1 MATGGGL
8 ALPKHLQDKDACS
21 WFKRFEVCAAT
32 NGLDNTKKL
41 LCLPTL
47 LRGHVWAIYDSLG
60 EESTDIYAHLKSTL
74 LQCLCP
80 DTEEDCLA
88 AREQLSKSKTPGRKG
103 KH

>member
-32 NGLDNTKKL
+32 NGLDNAKKL

-47 LRGHVWAIYDSLG
+47 LRGRVWAIYDSLG
-60 EESTDIYAHLKSTL
+60 EESTDKTYIRPFKEHPPST
-74 LQCLCP
+74 P
-80 DTEEDCLA
+80 V
-88 AREQLSKSKTPGRKG
+88 P
-103 KH
+103 